1 MAGAACGADARLL
14 LGREAV
20 RPAPALLVP
29 ALLLGAALGLC
40 CGLGLAG
47 RAGRPRPRLQKDSAH
62 GLLKHLESGEQVP
75 SGSGTPSRRRRRRDA
90 QTSKDLRMLEV
101 FSDVLWSSSAPR
113 EEIALQFGLIPT
125 PCVSSTP
132 ASASGAK
139 KEPGYTIECGS
150 SFNSNIT
157 AFALKARVVYP
168 INQKFRPLAD
178 GSSNPSL
185 HENLKPVALPNQPGE
200 PSPASSLDSLSQAG
214 KDDGSSSSSLHS
226 AASDDRFLSRTF
238 LRVHSFPQVLTCES
252 VDINLCVYNLHL
264 KDLLRLDSALRQ
276 EKHLMFIQI
285 LKMSLLELLPKKKS
299 DDELDQKILSQQEK
313 DLEEQEKELQTKLS
327 NMEQPAPGDSEYLS
341 LAEVER
347 KERECAEQLTD
358 NMEAFWRR
366 LESLQGSLGDQVKC
380 SSARA
385 RQLVQTL
392 TDRMADVEHL
402 LCESQDA
409 QALDILER
417 TLAREHMAR
426 MLECLKQQV
435 QEEIKCRL
443 AAISHGL
450 ELLTAEGRLSRQQR
464 EELLTQQHKAFWE
477 EAERFSRE
485 FVQRGKD
492 LVRASLAHQEA
503 AMGRLSLADNEERRG
518 FLAEAQPTADPKA
531 FLKAFHG
538 VLERQRL
545 TRSHLEEMEDI
556 RITEAMVGLC
566 QELYQS
572 TVGTFQRLVDVLFL
586 QTLPGVTSLSQAECD
601 YLRQE
606 VRENAT
612 QHLEKSDCFRK
623 QQWKLFQDAQDQEKK
638 LWMEEQALSAV
649 LQTHLQE
656 DHQSIIHGALGR
668 LGGLSEGS
676 TRSILQGHGLL
687 LQSAL
692 RRLALRSRSIT
703 TLARMRLS
711 GKKSLLLELQEQH
724 ALEQGSSHCLD
735 EHQWQLL
742 KALEA
747 RVQEEA
753 SRLEYEAQQMRLQL
767 HQQLLA
773 EAREAGRLLQQ
784 HTERAIG
791 RVLLGHARN
800 SATRSRAPD
809 REDFKAA
816 LLEAAVESVYVTAA
830 GASRLVQT
838 YYQQVGQVMQDHE
851 EKKLQQLRAV
861 QGDRM
866 DHLQLQKQ
874 EQEVHSAEPKT
885 AGGAPDTSQAIHQRR
900 QRGPSSRSW
909 PHWPVCP

>member
-1 MAGAACGADARLL
+1 MSPRCFL
-14 LGREAV
+14 V
-20 RPAPALLVP
+20 R
-29 ALLLGAALGLC
+29 
-40 CGLGLAG
+40 
-47 RAGRPRPRLQKDSAH
+47 RPFPDPPLFVKKDGAH
-62 GLLKHLESGEQVP
+62 GLLKHLESGEQTP
-75 SGSGTPSRRRRRRDA
+75 SGSGTPSRRRRRRREA
-90 QTSKDLRMLEV
+90 QASKDLGM
-101 FSDVLWSSSAPR
+101 P
-113 EEIALQFGLIPT
+113 EECEL
-125 PCVSSTP
+125 
-132 ASASGAK
+132 
-139 KEPGYTIECGS
+139 
-150 SFNSNIT
+150 SFDSNIT
-157 AFALKARVVYP
+157 AFALKAKVVYP
-168 INQKFRPLAD
+168 INQKFRPLMQYKA
-178 GSSNPSL
+178 P
-185 HENLKPVALPNQPGE
+185 PCAV
-200 PSPASSLDSLSQAG
+200 
-214 KDDGSSSSSLHS
+214 
-226 AASDDRFLSRTF
+226 FF
-238 LRVHSFPQVLTCES
+238 FS
-252 VDINLCVYNLHL
+252 VDINLCVYSLHL

-276 EKHLMFIQI
+276 EKHMMFIQI

-299 DDELDQKILSQQEK
+299 DDELYQKILSQQEK
-313 DLEEQEKELQTKLS
+313 DLEEREKELQSKLS
-327 NMEQPAPGDSEYLS
+327 DTEQPAPGDSEYLS

-358 NMEAFWRR
+358 NMEAFWRW
-366 LESLQGSLGDQVKC
+366 LESLQRSLGDQVKC
-380 SSARA
+380 SSTRA
-385 RQLVQTL
+385 RQLAQTL
-392 TDRMADVEHL
+392 TDRMADTEHL
-402 LCESQDA
+402 LRESQDA
-409 QALDILER
+409 QALDTLER

-426 MLECLKQQV
+426 MLECLRQQV
-435 QEEIKCRL
+435 QEEVKCRL
-443 AAISHGL
+443 AAISGGL

-503 AMGRLSLADNEERRG
+503 AVGRLSLADNEERRG

-531 FLKAFHG
+531 FLKAFHR

-572 TVGTFQRLVDVLFL
+572 TVGMFQRLVEVLFL

-606 VRENAT
+606 VQENT
-612 QHLEKSDCFRK
+612 TRHLEKSDCFRR
-623 QQWKLFQDAQDQEKK
+623 QQWKLFQDAQEQEKK

-656 DHQSIIHGALGR
+656 DHQSIIHGVLGR
-668 LGGLSEGS
+668 LGGLSEES
-676 TRSILQGHGLL
+676 TRGVLQGHGLL

-692 RRLALRSRSIT
+692 RRLALRSCAIA

-711 GKKSLLLELQEQH
+711 GKKSLFLELREQH

-753 SRLEYEAQQMRLQL
+753 GRLEYEAQQMRLQL

-773 EAREAGRLLQQ
+773 EARESGRLLQQ
-784 HTERAIG
+784 HTERALG

-800 SATRSRAPD
+800 SATRSRALE

-838 YYQQVGQVMQDHE
+838 YYQQVEQVVQDHE
-851 EKKLQQLRAV
+851 EKKLRQLRAV
-861 QGDRM
+861 QGLQDLLAWGSWMLSQQKRFLAQFSQHQ
-866 DHLQLQKQ
+866 HLRLDTGKQRARVLDLLAGQLESQLQ
-874 EQEVHSAEPKT
+874 EAERTFISELAALARVPLTESKAAT
-885 AGGAPDTSQAIHQRR
+885 SKRGLPEKPLRTKRKKPPPRERGDPGGPNDEDPDARSHLAAPPSLKRAESDR
-900 QRGPSSRSW
+900 Q
-909 PHWPVCP
+909 